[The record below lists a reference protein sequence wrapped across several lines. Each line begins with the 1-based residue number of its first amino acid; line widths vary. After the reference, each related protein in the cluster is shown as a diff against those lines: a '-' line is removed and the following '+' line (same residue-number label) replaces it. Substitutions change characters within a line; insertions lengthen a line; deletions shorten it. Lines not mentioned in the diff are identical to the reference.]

1 VWCGVEQPMR
11 ALCGRVSQLLTQP
24 AASLLEAMEALE
36 SLLGEEEAPRVVGGH
51 PVLLMGQPATML
63 AAWGA
68 LVDALGEAGASH
80 AVHRDPDLLRPF
92 PNLE

>member
-1 VWCGVEQPMR
+1 M
-11 ALCGRVSQLLTQP
+11 
-24 AASLLEAMEALE
+24 
-36 SLLGEEEAPRVVGGH
+36 
-51 PVLLMGQPATML
+51 LLMGQPATML